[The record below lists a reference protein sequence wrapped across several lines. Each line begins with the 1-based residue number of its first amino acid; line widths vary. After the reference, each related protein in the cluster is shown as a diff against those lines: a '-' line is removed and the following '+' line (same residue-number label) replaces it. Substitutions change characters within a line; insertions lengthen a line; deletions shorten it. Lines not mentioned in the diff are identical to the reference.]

1 MDINDNLVKLASI
14 GTAGISI
21 LAVFITG
28 VIIYRLPNDV
38 SREKTGILKF
48 FIISCFFFVILS
60 TGTGIANAIFNQQKI
75 NEKEQTLNNVT
86 QKYETEKTNW
96 LQYKS
101 DVTNELTKIENQL
114 NKPGA
119 NKDSIS
125 SKIKSLNIKTNK
137 MYFSPITKPKTN

>member
-86 QKYETEKTNW
+86 QNYETEKSNRT
-96 LQYKS
+96 
-101 DVTNELTKIENQL
+101 
-114 NKPGA
+114 
-119 NKDSIS
+119 
-125 SKIKSLNIKTNK
+125 
-137 MYFSPITKPKTN
+137 